1 MLKNAKKTKIVCT
14 LGPASQSEET
24 LTKLMENGLN
34 VCRFN
39 FSHGSHE
46 EHKGRMDMVKKVRE
60 KVNKSVAI
68 LLDTKGPEIRTGN
81 FEDPEVLLEEGNKFV
96 ITMDDVAGTKEKC
109 TVSYKGLAQDVVK
122 GDLILIDDGLVGLR
136 VQEIIEQDIHCIVEN
151 SGIVKNHKGVNVP
164 GVKINLP
171 ALTPKDISDIE
182 FGITQGIDFIAASFV
197 RKASDVLAIR
207 EVLENNNAT
216 DIQIISKIENQE
228 GVDNLD
234 EILQVSDGLMVARG
248 DLGVEI
254 PTQEMPIVQKE
265 MIKKCNELGKPV
277 ITATQMLDSMMRNPR
292 PTRAEVTDVANAI
305 YDGTDAIMLSGE
317 TAAGKYPVEAVK
329 TMAMIAKR
337 IEETLDYDKIMSI
350 NRSLFNTNVTDAIS
364 YATCTTA
371 KSLNASGIVTSTS
384 SGHTARMVSKFRPNT
399 PIIAA
404 TPSER
409 ISRQL
414 SLSWGVYT
422 VISEQVGNT
431 DELIENSIEVSKNE
445 GLIND
450 GELVVITAG
459 VPTGVSGTT
468 NLIKVHVV
476 SEEICN
482 GIGIGRT
489 TVEGNVRIIESG
501 KSYDDFNEGDIL
513 VTTMTN
519 KEMNP
524 YIEKAGAIITEG
536 GGMTSHAAIVGI
548 NLGKP
553 TIISTENILSTVQDG
568 ERITVDTARGAI
580 YRGSSR
586 VL

>member
-24 LTKLMENGLN
+24 LTKLIENGLN

-46 EHKGRMDMVKKVRE
+46 EHKERMDIVKKVRDE
-60 KVNKSVAI
+60 LKKPVAI

-81 FEDPEVLLEEGNKFV
+81 FADPEVFLEEGSKFI
-96 ITMDDVAGTKEKC
+96 ITMADVIGNKEMC
-109 TVSYKGLAQDVVK
+109 TVSYKGLAEDVVE
-122 GDLILIDDGLVGLR
+122 GDTILIDDGLVGLKLEN
-136 VQEIIEQDIHCIVEN
+136 VVGEEIHCVVEN

-254 PTQEMPIVQKE
+254 PTEDIPIVQKQ
-265 MIKKCNELGKPV
+265 MIKKCNALGKPV
-277 ITATQMLDSMMRNPR
+277 ITATQMLDSMIRNPR

-329 TMAMIAKR
+329 VMAAIAKR
-337 IEETLDYDKIMSI
+337 IEETLDYDTIL
-350 NRSLFNTNVTDAIS
+350 RSKGLNNTNVTDAIS

-371 KSLNASGIVTSTS
+371 KSLTASGIVTSTS
-384 SGHTARMVSKFRPNT
+384 SGYTARMVSKFRPKT

-404 TPSER
+404 TPNER
-409 ISRQL
+409 TSRQL

-422 VISEQVGNT
+422 VMCEQAENT
-431 DELIENSIEVSKNE
+431 DDLIDNSIEASKNE
-445 GLIND
+445 GYIHE
-450 GELVVITAG
+450 GELVVITTG

-468 NLIKVHVV
+468 NLIKVQVI
-476 SEEICN
+476 SEEICQ

-489 TVEGNVRIIESG
+489 TVEGLVRFVKSG
-501 KSYDDFNEGDIL
+501 QTCENFNEGDIL
-513 VTTMTN
+513 VTTMTD
-519 KEMNP
+519 KDMNP
-524 YIEKAGAIITEG
+524 YIEKAAAIVTQE

-553 TIISTENILSTVQDG
+553 VIVSAESILSKVEDG
-568 ERITVDTARGAI
+568 ELITVDTTRGAV

>member
-24 LTKLMENGLN
+24 LTKLIENGLN

-46 EHKGRMDMVKKVRE
+46 EHKERMDIVKKVRDE
-60 KVNKSVAI
+60 LKKPVAI

-81 FEDPEVLLEEGNKFV
+81 FADPEVFLEEGSKFI
-96 ITMDDVAGTKEKC
+96 ITMADVIGNKEMC
-109 TVSYKGLAQDVVK
+109 TVSYKGLAEDVVE
-122 GDLILIDDGLVGLR
+122 GDTILIDDGLVGLK
-136 VQEIIEQDIHCIVEN
+136 VENVVGEEIHCVVEN

-254 PTQEMPIVQKE
+254 PTEDIPIVQKQ
-265 MIKKCNELGKPV
+265 MIKKCNALGKPV
-277 ITATQMLDSMMRNPR
+277 ITATQMLDSMIRNPR

-329 TMAMIAKR
+329 VMAAIAKR
-337 IEETLDYDKIMSI
+337 IEETLDYDTIL
-350 NRSLFNTNVTDAIS
+350 RSKGLNNTNVTDAIS

-371 KSLNASGIVTSTS
+371 KSLTASGIVTSTS
-384 SGHTARMVSKFRPNT
+384 SGYTARMVSKFRPKT

-404 TPSER
+404 TPNER
-409 ISRQL
+409 TSRQL

-422 VISEQVGNT
+422 VMCEQAENT
-431 DELIENSIEVSKNE
+431 DDLIDNSIEASKNE
-445 GLIND
+445 GYIHE
-450 GELVVITAG
+450 GELVVITTG

-468 NLIKVHVV
+468 NLIKVQVI
-476 SEEICN
+476 SEEICQ

-489 TVEGNVRIIESG
+489 TVEGLVRFVKSG
-501 KSYDDFNEGDIL
+501 QTCENFNEGDIL
-513 VTTMTN
+513 VTTMTD
-519 KEMNP
+519 KDMNP
-524 YIEKAGAIITEG
+524 YIEKAAAIVTQE

-553 TIISTENILSTVQDG
+553 VIVSAESILSKVEDG
-568 ERITVDTARGAI
+568 ELITVDTTRGAV

>member
-1 MLKNAKKTKIVCT
+1 MLRNAKKTKIVCT

-24 LTKLMENGLN
+24 LTKLIENGLN

-46 EHKGRMDMVKKVRE
+46 EHKERIDVVKKVRE
-60 KVNKSVAI
+60 KLKKPVAI

-81 FEDPEVLLEEGNKFV
+81 FADPEVFLEEGSKFI
-96 ITMDDVAGTKEKC
+96 ITMADVMGTKDIC
-109 TVSYKGLAQDVVK
+109 TVSYKGLANDVEK
-122 GDLILIDDGLVGLR
+122 GNSILIDDGLVGLR
-136 VQEIIEQDIHCIVEN
+136 VEEVIGEEIHCIVEN

-197 RKASDVLAIR
+197 RKASDVLAIK

-254 PTQEMPIVQKE
+254 PTEEMPIVQKE

-277 ITATQMLDSMMRNPR
+277 ITATQMLDSMIRNPR

-329 TMAMIAKR
+329 VMATIAKR
-337 IEETLDYDKIMSI
+337 IEETLDYDNIL
-350 NRSLFNTNVTDAIS
+350 RSKGVNNTSVTDAIS
-364 YATCTTA
+364 YATCATA
-371 KSLNASGIVTSTS
+371 ESLNASAIITSTS

-399 PIIAA
+399 TIIAA
-404 TPSER
+404 TPNEKT
-409 ISRQL
+409 SRQL

-422 VISEQVGNT
+422 VNCKQAGNT
-431 DELIENSIEVSKNE
+431 DDLIDNSIEASKNE
-445 GLIND
+445 GFIHD
-450 GELVVITAG
+450 GELVVVTAG

-476 SEEICN
+476 SEEICQ

-489 TVEGNVRIIESG
+489 TVEGKVRFVKSG
-501 KSYDDFNEGDIL
+501 EVCDDFNEGDIL
-513 VTTMTN
+513 VTSMTD

-524 YIEKAGAIITEG
+524 YIEKASAIVTED

-553 TIISTENILSTVQDG
+553 VIVSATNILSSVENG
-568 ERITVDTARGAI
+568 EIITVDTTRGAV